1 MERRKSRLE
10 QIWKAKWYSA
20 VKVKVDNRRK
30 NASQIRPWHWEN
42 QFVVIH
48 GRRLLLWSSEADF
61 DEGEPPLDRILLSG
75 HAGLAGLLP
84 LEIRELS
91 PQEEFPLVVNIFG
104 RSNTGQLKVMILVPN
119 YKLKEA
125 LEETILSAAFKE
137 D

>member
-1 MERRKSRLE
+1 MIEGKIS
-10 QIWKAKWYSA
+10 
-20 VKVKVDNRRK
+20 
-30 NASQIRPWHWEN
+30 SQIRLWHWEN
-42 QFVVIH
+42 RFVVIH
-48 GRRLLLWSSEADF
+48 GRRLLLWSSEVDF

-75 HAGLAGLLP
+75 HAGLAGLSP

-104 RSNTGQLKVMILVPN
+104 RNNTGQLKVMILVPN
-119 YKLKEA
+119 YKLKKA